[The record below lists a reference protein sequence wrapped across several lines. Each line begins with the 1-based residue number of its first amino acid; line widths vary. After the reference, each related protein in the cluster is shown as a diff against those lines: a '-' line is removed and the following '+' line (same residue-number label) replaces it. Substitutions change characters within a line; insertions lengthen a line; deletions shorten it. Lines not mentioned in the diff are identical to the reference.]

1 MSKTEMD
8 VFLRFYLI
16 PGFGHG
22 RCFFDAGFDA
32 LDVLNHWLD
41 TSIAPDGLVVVDN
54 NQRSLWRSRP
64 LCVVKTLGRPAP
76 HRLGHL

>member
-8 VFLRFYLI
+8 VFLRYYLI
-16 PGFGHG
+16 PSFGHRRG
-22 RCFFDAGFDA
+22 FFDARFDA

-41 TSIAPDGLVVVDN
+41 TSIAPNGLVVVDN
-54 NQRSLWRSRP
+54 SQRSLWRSRP
-64 LCVVKTLGRPAP
+64 LCVVKTLGGPAP